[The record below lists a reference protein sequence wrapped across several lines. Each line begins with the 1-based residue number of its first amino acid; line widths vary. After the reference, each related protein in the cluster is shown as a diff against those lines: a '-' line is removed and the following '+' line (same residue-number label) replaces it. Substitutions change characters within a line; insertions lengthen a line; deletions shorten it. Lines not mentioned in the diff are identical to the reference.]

1 MAGVDLVVRPGEY
14 VCVLGPSGSGKST
27 LLRLVAGFER
37 PDAGTI
43 HLQGERV
50 EHLPP
55 ERRPVHTVFQGYAL
69 FPHLTVFENVAFG
82 LRMRKVPRS
91 ELRDRVE
98 ESLERVGLPGFGPRR
113 PGLLSGGEQQRV
125 ALARALVNRPPLLL
139 LDEPLAAL
147 DRRLRLRLQEEL
159 RGIQQEVGVAFL
171 HVTHDQEEALR
182 LGDRVVV
189 MDGGRILQGGTPSD
203 VYLRPVNTFVADFL
217 GASNI
222 LAGRLEMAPGPRL
235 VLRGGGVL
243 PLSGDGSGAA
253 GAMGGQG
260 AGSAGSAESA
270 AQVRSLH
277 GREGHWAVRPEAIVL
292 VPDPGEGAASGPPG
306 SPVVP
311 GEGRVEGRVV
321 LGGVQEVRVRLGGE
335 VLRVHVLSAGAEGP
349 APGEGVGL
357 RVRIQDLVPLEP

>member
-1 MAGVDLVVRPGEY
+1 VAGVDLRVQPGEY

-27 LLRLVAGFER
+27 LLRLVAGFEH

-43 HLQGERV
+43 HLGGQRV

-91 ELRDRVE
+91 ELRSRVE

-182 LGDRVVV
+182 LGDT
-189 MDGGRILQGGTPSD
+189 G
-203 VYLRPVNTFVADFL
+203 
-217 GASNI
+217 
-222 LAGRLEMAPGPRL
+222 
-235 VLRGGGVL
+235 
-243 PLSGDGSGAA
+243 
-253 GAMGGQG
+253 
-260 AGSAGSAESA
+260 
-270 AQVRSLH
+270 
-277 GREGHWAVRPEAIVL
+277 WW
-292 VPDPGEGAASGPPG
+292 
-306 SPVVP
+306 
-311 GEGRVEGRVV
+311 
-321 LGGVQEVRVRLGGE
+321 
-335 VLRVHVLSAGAEGP
+335 
-349 APGEGVGL
+349 
-357 RVRIQDLVPLEP
+357 

>member
-14 VCVLGPSGSGKST
+14 VCILGPSGSGKST

-43 HLQGERV
+43 HLAGEGV

-55 ERRPVHTVFQGYAL
+55 ERRSVHTVFQGYAL
-69 FPHLTVFENVAFG
+69 FPHLSVFENVAFG
-82 LRMRKVPRS
+82 LRMKKVPRG
-91 ELRDRVE
+91 ELRGRVE

-189 MDGGRILQGGTPSD
+189 MDRGRILQEGTPAQ
-203 VYLRPVNTFVADFL
+203 VYLRPGNAFVADFL

-222 LAGRLEMAPGPRL
+222 LSGRLEAGPEPRL
-235 VLRGGGVL
+235 VLEDGGVL
-243 PLSGDGSGAA
+243 PLLP
-253 GAMGGQG
+253 
-260 AGSAGSAESA
+260 GSAPQGDPDA
-270 AQVRSLH
+270 A
-277 GREGHWAVRPEAIVL
+277 
-292 VPDPGEGAASGPPG
+292 PG
-306 SPVVP
+306 SPGTGADGRGRWALRPESIRLLPPTGDGTVP
-311 GEGRVEGRVV
+311 TGRVEGRVI
-321 LGGVQEVRVRLGGE
+321 LGGVQEFRVRLGE
-335 VLRVHVLSAGAEGP
+335 VVLRVHALSSDAGEGP
-349 APGEGVGL
+349 PHDGEVGL
-357 RVRIQDLVPLEP
+357 AVRMADLVPLEP

>member
-1 MAGVDLVVRPGEY
+1 VDLVVRPGEY

-243 PLSGDGSGAA
+243 PLSGDGSGVA

-260 AGSAGSAESA
+260 GGA
-270 AQVRSLH
+270 APPLH
-277 GREGHWAVRPEAIVL
+277 GREGEWAVRPEAIVL
-292 VPDPGEGAASGPPG
+292 VPGSGEGEASGAPGPSGFPGPPHL
-306 SPVVP
+306 P

-321 LGGVQEVRVRLGGE
+321 LGGVQEVRVRLGTE
-335 VLRVHVLSAGAEGP
+335 LLRVHVLSAGAEGP
-349 APGEGVGL
+349 APGDGVGL
-357 RVRIQDLVPLEP
+357 RVRLQDLVPLEP